1 MGTYKRF
8 PVTLLRGKGCWVWD
22 DHGHQYLDAVAGIA
36 TCALG
41 HSDRALRR
49 SLGQQLKQLQHVSNL
64 YRIPEQE
71 ALAHWL
77 VENSCADSVFFCN
90 SGAEANEAAIK
101 LARKHGHRRRGID
114 RPIILTANSSF
125 HGRTLAAI
133 SATGQPNF
141 HKGFEPMV
149 EGFEFFPFNNLQ
161 AFEQQLNR
169 LEAQGPSVAAVL
181 IEPLQGEGGVN
192 PGEAGFFRRLR
203 ELCSQH
209 QILLIFDE
217 VQVGMGRCGNWWG
230 YQQLGIEPDAFT
242 LAKGLGGGHAI
253 GALLVKQHADL
264 FEPGDHASTFG
275 GNPFACKAALTVAKE
290 IERRGLIAKVQ
301 QRGAQLREGLTDLV
315 QRFPRQ
321 LKGVRGWGLL
331 QGLVL
336 QDESTFTAPNVAQ
349 AALEEK
355 LLVIAAG
362 PKVVRMVPPL
372 IIKPSE
378 IRQLLQRLEATL
390 AHFR

>member
-22 DHGHQYLDAVAGIA
+22 DNGRQYLDAVAGIA
-36 TCALG
+36 TCSLG

-133 SATGQPNF
+133 SATGQPNY

-149 EGFEFFPFNNLQ
+149 DGFEFFPFNDLQ

-192 PGEAGFFRRLR
+192 PGEASFFRRLR

-217 VQVGMGRCGNWWG
+217 VQVGMGRCGHWWG
-230 YQQLGIEPDAFT
+230 YQQLGVEPDAFT

-290 IERRGLIAKVQ
+290 IERRGLISKVQ
-301 QRGAQLREGLTDLV
+301 QRGAKLREGLTDLV
-315 QRFPRQ
+315 QRFPSQ

-336 QDESTFTAPNVAQ
+336 LDESTFTAQNVAQ

-372 IIKPSE
+372 IIKPNE
-378 IRQLLQRLEATL
+378 IRQLLQRLEVTL